1 MWSSTWHEAHWQYT
15 HRLSCW
21 PAPPKLSLCS
31 GFQAERRCSCPE
43 TIIIIFNNWHIYSLN
58 KRLLT
63 CMCVTRPVCHPA
75 ACSCTRSCQ
84 LRCSSG
90 CPEAVLPLQSFPHPP
105 LEQVTL
111 NETQSA
117 WLIQMSLIQTLR
129 FMKTALCWFR
139 LTEEILVT
147 LDVATTRAA
156 PYKVILWVNTLE
168 VPQVYLHTGSQMT
181 ALF

>member
-1 MWSSTWHEAHWQYT
+1 MDHHWQST

-21 PAPPKLSLCS
+21 PAPPKLSPCS

-43 TIIIIFNNWHIYSLN
+43 TIFIIFNNWHIYSLN
-58 KRLLT
+58 KLLLT

-111 NETQSA
+111 NETQRA
-117 WLIQMSLIQTLR
+117 WLIQKCLIQTLR
-129 FMKTALCWFR
+129 FMETAPCWFR
-139 LTEEILVT
+139 LTKEILVT
-147 LDVATTRAA
+147 LDVATTWAA
-156 PYKVILWVNTLE
+156 PYKGILRLGALLKWWLN
-168 VPQVYLHTGSQMT
+168 LHIGSQMT

>member
-1 MWSSTWHEAHWQYT
+1 MYHHWQST
-15 HRLSCW
+15 HHLSCW

-43 TIIIIFNNWHIYSLN
+43 TIFIIFSTWHIYSLN
-58 KRLLT
+58 KCLLT

-90 CPEAVLPLQSFPHPP
+90 CPEEVLPRQSFPHPP

-111 NETQSA
+111 NETQRA

-129 FMKTALCWFR
+129 FIKNCSLLIPTDWRRSWEQLR
-139 LTEEILVT
+139 LPL
-147 LDVATTRAA
+147 TRWSFHHHHLRTSPSLFAYWQLNDCTSLAA
-156 PYKVILWVNTLE
+156 
-168 VPQVYLHTGSQMT
+168 
-181 ALF
+181 